1 MKWIERLGDL
11 PSADPLF
18 LGGYAWTLTVASP
31 SFHDAASATSQLFCV
46 AALVLL
52 VAGWFILT
60 RAPHLA
66 DYLVSLGF
74 GGMSVCALISLGHRT
89 LGFGFPMVRLAM
101 GAIVWCLFG
110 ISWVRVRHISTSSG
124 HPQPAFL
131 LNGAPPPMD
140 PPSSKWAIGL
150 LGLASVSVVV
160 LYGGAPRSDGHG
172 ALVTGLI
179 VVASLR
185 LTSAAGTFVSRIEQ
199 ARVASNRA
207 KSAVGQRRT

>member
-1 MKWIERLGDL
+1 MKWIERLGHL
-11 PSADPLF
+11 PSADPLL

-31 SFHDAASATSQLFCV
+31 SFHDATSATSQLFCV

-52 VAGWFILT
+52 VAGWSIST
-60 RAPHLA
+60 RAPRLA
-66 DYLVSLGF
+66 DHLVSLGF
-74 GGMSVCALISLGHRT
+74 GGMSVCTLISLGHRT
-89 LGFGFPMVRLAM
+89 LGFGFPIVRLTM

-110 ISWVRVRHISTSSG
+110 ISWVRARHILASSG

-131 LNGAPPPMD
+131 LNSAPPPTD
-140 PPSSKWAIGL
+140 PPTSKWAIGL

-160 LYGGAPRSDGHG
+160 LYGAPRADGHG

>member
-1 MKWIERLGDL
+1 LKWIEGFGHL
-11 PSADPLF
+11 PSADPLL

-31 SFHDAASATSQLFCV
+31 TFHAVASVSSQLFCL

-52 VAGWFILT
+52 VAGWSILS

-66 DYLVSLGF
+66 DHLVSLGF
-74 GGMSVCALISLGHRT
+74 GGMSTCALISLGHHT
-89 LGFGFPMVRLAM
+89 LGFGFPTVQLTM

-110 ISWVRVRHISTSSG
+110 ISWVRARHFSARSG
-124 HPQPAFL
+124 YAPPAFQL
-131 LNGAPPPMD
+131 GSAPAPAD

-150 LGLASVSVVV
+150 LGLASVSAVV
-160 LYGGAPRSDGHG
+160 LYGTPRGDGHG

-185 LTSAAGTFVSRIEQ
+185 LTSAAGTFVSRIER
-199 ARVASNRA
+199 ARAASNHA
-207 KSAVGQRRT
+207 KTAAGQGRS

>member
-1 MKWIERLGDL
+1 LKWIERLGHL
-11 PSADPLF
+11 PSADPLL

-31 SFHDAASATSQLFCV
+31 SFHDAVFSTSQLFCV
-46 AALVLL
+46 AAMVLL
-52 VAGWFILT
+52 VAGWAILA
-60 RAPHLA
+60 RVPHLA

-89 LGFGFPMVRLAM
+89 LGFGFPIVRLTM

-110 ISWVRVRHISTSSG
+110 ISWVRTRHISATSS
-124 HPQPAFL
+124 HAQPAFL
-131 LNGAPPPMD
+131 LNSAPAPMD

-150 LGLASVSVVV
+150 LGLASVGVV
-160 LYGGAPRSDGHG
+160 LLYGTPRSDGHG

-207 KSAVGQRRT
+207 KSAVGQRRS

>member
-1 MKWIERLGDL
+1 LKWIERLGHL
-11 PSADPLF
+11 PSADPLL
-18 LGGYAWTLTVASP
+18 LGGYAWTLTVAAP
-31 SFHDAASATSQLFCV
+31 SFHDAASATSQQCCV

-74 GGMSVCALISLGHRT
+74 GGMSVCALISLGHRP
-89 LGFGFPMVRLAM
+89 LGFGFPIIRLTM

-110 ISWVRVRHISTSSG
+110 ISWVRARHISAKSA
-124 HPQPAFL
+124 HVQPAFL
-131 LNGAPPPMD
+131 LNSAPAPID

-150 LGLASVSVVV
+150 LGLASVGVVV
-160 LYGGAPRSDGHG
+160 LYGTPKGDGHG

-185 LTSAAGTFVSRIEQ
+185 LTSAAGTFVSRFER
-199 ARVASNRA
+199 ARATSNRA
-207 KSAVGQRRT
+207 KSAVGQRRS